1 MSVSDGQLSEYS
13 QTLLDACVAAIPEW
27 ITNRIQHVCLVSGGI
42 VPEIVTTKVA
52 GVAHATQAQVQIDL
66 MALLSVDIDSQRTN
80 PLQVLRGST
89 LMATALLIEA
99 GIPQV
104 RRDEFEVRS
113 MPDDMFALGPLTW
126 RDLGDDVHDAGIQ
139 WGAWKAAMIISRRR
153 DEGKL
158 SS

>member
-1 MSVSDGQLSEYS
+1 MSVPDGQLSEYS
-13 QTLLDACVAAIPEW
+13 QTLLDACVAAIPQW

-66 MALLSVDIDSQRTN
+66 MALLSVDVDAQRTN
-80 PLQVLRGST
+80 PLQVLRSST

-99 GIPQV
+99 GIPPV

>member
-13 QTLLDACVAAIPEW
+13 QTLFDTCVVAVPEW
-27 ITNRIQHVCLVSGGI
+27 ITNRIQNVCLMSGGV

-52 GVAHATQAQVQIDL
+52 GVAHATKAQVQIDL
-66 MALLSVDIDSQRTN
+66 MALLSVDVDAQRTN

-99 GIPQV
+99 GIPPAQ
-104 RRDEFEVRS
+104 RDEFEVRS

-126 RDLGDDVHDAGIQ
+126 RDLGDDVHNAGIE

-153 DEGKL
+153 AEGKL

>member
-1 MSVSDGQLSEYS
+1 
-13 QTLLDACVAAIPEW
+13 
-27 ITNRIQHVCLVSGGI
+27 
-42 VPEIVTTKVA
+42 
-52 GVAHATQAQVQIDL
+52 
-66 MALLSVDIDSQRTN
+66 
-80 PLQVLRGST
+80 
-89 LMATALLIEA
+89 MATALLIEA
-99 GIPQV
+99 GIPPV

-126 RDLGDDVHDAGIQ
+126 RDLGDDVHDAGIE

>member
-13 QTLLDACVAAIPEW
+13 QRLFDACVVAVPEW
-27 ITNRIQHVCLVSGGI
+27 ITNRIHNVCLMSSGI
-42 VPEIVTTKVA
+42 IPEIVTTKVA
-52 GVAHATQAQVQIDL
+52 GVAQATQAQVQIDL
-66 MALLSVDIDSQRTN
+66 MALLSVDVDAQRTN

-99 GIPQV
+99 GIPPAQ
-104 RRDEFEVRS
+104 RDEFEVRS

-126 RDLGDDVHDAGIQ
+126 RDLGDDVHDAGIE

-153 DEGKL
+153 EEGKL

>member
-1 MSVSDGQLSEYS
+1 MSVSDGELSEYS
-13 QTLLDACVAAIPEW
+13 QRLCDACVVAVPEW
-27 ITNRIQHVCLVSGGI
+27 ITNRIHNVCLMSSGI
-42 VPEIVTTKVA
+42 IPEIVTTKVA

-66 MALLSVDIDSQRTN
+66 MALLSVDVDAQRTN

-99 GIPQV
+99 GIPPAQ
-104 RRDEFEVRS
+104 RDEFEVRS

-126 RDLGDDVHDAGIQ
+126 RDLGDDVHDAGIE

-153 DEGKL
+153 EEGKL

>member
-13 QTLLDACVAAIPEW
+13 QTLLDACVAAIPQW
-27 ITNRIQHVCLVSGGI
+27 ITNRIQHVCLVSGGVI
-42 VPEIVTTKVA
+42 PEIVTTKVA

>member
-13 QTLLDACVAAIPEW
+13 QTLFDTCVVAVPEW
-27 ITNRIQHVCLVSGGI
+27 ITNRIQNVCLMSGGV

-52 GVAHATQAQVQIDL
+52 GVAHATKAQVQIDL
-66 MALLSVDIDSQRTN
+66 MALLSVDVDAQRTN

-99 GIPQV
+99 GIPPAQ
-104 RRDEFEVRS
+104 RDEFEVRS

-126 RDLGDDVHDAGIQ
+126 RDLGDDVHDAGIE

-153 DEGKL
+153 AEGKL

>member
-1 MSVSDGQLSEYS
+1 MSVSDGELSEYS
-13 QTLLDACVAAIPEW
+13 QILFDACVAAVPEW
-27 ITNRIQHVCLVSGGI
+27 ITNRIQHVCLMSGGV
-42 VPEIVTTKVA
+42 VPEIVTTKVVD
-52 GVAHATQAQVQIDL
+52 VAQATQAQVQIDL
-66 MALLSVDIDSQRTN
+66 MGLLSVDVDAQRTN

-99 GIPQV
+99 GIPPA

-113 MPDDMFALGPLTW
+113 MPDDVFALGPLTW

>member
-13 QTLLDACVAAIPEW
+13 QRLLEACVAAIPQW
-27 ITNRIQHVCLVSGGI
+27 ITNRIQHVCLVSGGVI
-42 VPEIVTTKVA
+42 PEIVTTKVA
-52 GVAHATQAQVQIDL
+52 GVAQATQAQVQIDL
-66 MALLSVDIDSQRTN
+66 MALLSVDVDSQRTN

-99 GIPQV
+99 GIPPV

-113 MPDDMFALGPLTW
+113 MPDDMVARGPLTW

>member
-13 QTLLDACVAAIPEW
+13 QRLFDACVVAIPEW
-27 ITNRIQHVCLVSGGI
+27 ITNRIQHVCLVSGGA
-42 VPEIVTTKVA
+42 VPEIVRAKIVD
-52 GVAHATQAQVQIDL
+52 VAHATQVQVQIDL
-66 MALLSVDIDSQRTN
+66 MALLSVDVDAQRTN

-99 GIPQV
+99 GIPPAQ
-104 RRDEFEVRS
+104 RDEFEVRS

-126 RDLGDDVHDAGIQ
+126 RDLGDDVHDAGIE

>member
-1 MSVSDGQLSEYS
+1 MSVSDGELSEYS
-13 QTLLDACVAAIPEW
+13 QRLCDACVVAVPEW
-27 ITNRIQHVCLVSGGI
+27 ITNRIHNVCLMSSGI
-42 VPEIVTTKVA
+42 IPEIVTTKVA
-52 GVAHATQAQVQIDL
+52 GVAQATQAQVQIDL
-66 MALLSVDIDSQRTN
+66 MALLSVDVDAQRTN

-99 GIPQV
+99 GIPPAQ
-104 RRDEFEVRS
+104 RDEFEVRS

-126 RDLGDDVHDAGIQ
+126 RDLGDDVHDAGIE

-153 DEGKL
+153 EEGKL

>member
-1 MSVSDGQLSEYS
+1 MSVPDDGLSEYS

-66 MALLSVDIDSQRTN
+66 MALLSVDVDAQRTN

-99 GIPQV
+99 GIPPV

>member
-1 MSVSDGQLSEYS
+1 MSVSDGQLSEHS

-27 ITNRIQHVCLVSGGI
+27 ITNRIQHVCLVSGGVI
-42 VPEIVTTKVA
+42 PEIVTTKVA

-66 MALLSVDIDSQRTN
+66 MAVLSVDVDSQRTN

>member
-1 MSVSDGQLSEYS
+1 MSVSDGELSEYS
-13 QTLLDACVAAIPEW
+13 QRLFDACVVAVPEW
-27 ITNRIQHVCLVSGGI
+27 ITNRIHNVCLMSSGI
-42 VPEIVTTKVA
+42 IPEIVTTKVA
-52 GVAHATQAQVQIDL
+52 GVAQATQAQVQIDL
-66 MALLSVDIDSQRTN
+66 KALLSVDVDAQRTN

-99 GIPQV
+99 GIPPAQ
-104 RRDEFEVRS
+104 RDEFEVRS

-126 RDLGDDVHDAGIQ
+126 RDLGDDVHDAGIE

-153 DEGKL
+153 EEGKL

>member
-13 QTLLDACVAAIPEW
+13 QRLFDACVVAVPEW
-27 ITNRIQHVCLVSGGI
+27 ITNRIQHVCLMSGGI
-42 VPEIVTTKVA
+42 IPKIVTTKVA

-66 MALLSVDIDSQRTN
+66 MALLSVDVDAQRTN

-99 GIPQV
+99 GIPPAQ
-104 RRDEFEVRS
+104 RDEFEVRS

-126 RDLGDDVHDAGIQ
+126 RDLGDDVHDAGIE

>member
-1 MSVSDGQLSEYS
+1 MSVSDGELSEYS
-13 QTLLDACVAAIPEW
+13 QRLFDACVVAVPEW
-27 ITNRIQHVCLVSGGI
+27 ITNRIHNVCLMSSGI
-42 VPEIVTTKVA
+42 IPEIVTTKVA
-52 GVAHATQAQVQIDL
+52 GVAQATQAQVQIDL
-66 MALLSVDIDSQRTN
+66 MALLSVDVDAQRTN

-99 GIPQV
+99 GIPPAQ
-104 RRDEFEVRS
+104 RDEFEVRS

-126 RDLGDDVHDAGIQ
+126 RDLGDDVHDAGIE

-153 DEGKL
+153 EEGKL

>member
-1 MSVSDGQLSEYS
+1 MSVPDDGLSEYS
-13 QTLLDACVAAIPEW
+13 QTLLDACVAAIPQW

-66 MALLSVDIDSQRTN
+66 MALLSVDVDAQRTN

-99 GIPQV
+99 GIPPV

-126 RDLGDDVHDAGIQ
+126 RDLGDDVHDAGIE

>member
-1 MSVSDGQLSEYS
+1 MSVSDGELSEYS
-13 QTLLDACVAAIPEW
+13 QRLFDACVVAVPEW
-27 ITNRIQHVCLVSGGI
+27 ITNRIHNVCLMSSGI
-42 VPEIVTTKVA
+42 IPEIVTTKVA

-66 MALLSVDIDSQRTN
+66 KALLSVDVDAQRTN

-99 GIPQV
+99 GIPPAQ
-104 RRDEFEVRS
+104 RDEFEVRS

-126 RDLGDDVHDAGIQ
+126 RDLGDDVHDAGIE

>member
-1 MSVSDGQLSEYS
+1 MSVSDGRLSEYS
-13 QTLLDACVAAIPEW
+13 QTLFDTCVVAVPEW
-27 ITNRIQHVCLVSGGI
+27 ITNRIQHVCLMSGGV

-52 GVAHATQAQVQIDL
+52 GVARATQAQVQIDL
-66 MALLSVDIDSQRTN
+66 MALLSVDVDAQRTN

-99 GIPQV
+99 GIPPAQ
-104 RRDEFEVRS
+104 RDEFEVRS

-126 RDLGDDVHDAGIQ
+126 RDLGDDVHDAGIE

-153 DEGKL
+153 AEGKL

>member
-13 QTLLDACVAAIPEW
+13 QRLFDACVVAVPEW
-27 ITNRIQHVCLVSGGI
+27 ITNRIHNVCLMSSGI
-42 VPEIVTTKVA
+42 IPEIVTTKVA

-66 MALLSVDIDSQRTN
+66 KALLSVDVDAQRTN

-99 GIPQV
+99 GIPPAQ
-104 RRDEFEVRS
+104 RDEFEVRS

-126 RDLGDDVHDAGIQ
+126 RDLGDDVHDAGIE

>member
-1 MSVSDGQLSEYS
+1 MSVSDGKLSEYS
-13 QTLLDACVAAIPEW
+13 QRLFDACVAAIPQW
-27 ITNRIQHVCLVSGGI
+27 ITNRIQHVCLVSGGVI
-42 VPEIVTTKVA
+42 PGIVTTKVA
-52 GVAHATQAQVQIDL
+52 DVVHATQAQVRIDL
-66 MALLSVDIDSQRTN
+66 MALLSVDVDSQRTN

-99 GIPQV
+99 GIPPV

>member
-1 MSVSDGQLSEYS
+1 MSVSDGRLSEYS
-13 QTLLDACVAAIPEW
+13 QTLFDTCVVAVPEW
-27 ITNRIQHVCLVSGGI
+27 ITNRIQHVCLMSGGV

-66 MALLSVDIDSQRTN
+66 MALLSVDVDAQRTN

-99 GIPQV
+99 GIPPAQ
-104 RRDEFEVRS
+104 RDEFEVRS

-126 RDLGDDVHDAGIQ
+126 RDLGDDVHDAGIE

>member
-13 QTLLDACVAAIPEW
+13 QTLFDTCVVAVPEW
-27 ITNRIQHVCLVSGGI
+27 ITNRIQNVCLMSGGV

-66 MALLSVDIDSQRTN
+66 MALLSVDVDAQRTN

-99 GIPQV
+99 GIPPAQ
-104 RRDEFEVRS
+104 RDEFEVRS

-126 RDLGDDVHDAGIQ
+126 RDLGDDVHNAGIE

-153 DEGKL
+153 AEGKL

>member
-1 MSVSDGQLSEYS
+1 MSISDSQLSEYS
-13 QTLLDACVAAIPEW
+13 QRLFDACVAAIPGW
-27 ITNRIQHVCLVSGGI
+27 ITNRIQHVCLVSGGV
-42 VPEIVTTKVA
+42 VPEIVTTKVVD
-52 GVAHATQAQVQIDL
+52 VARATQAQVQIDL
-66 MALLSVDIDSQRTN
+66 MGLLSVDVDAQRTN

-99 GIPQV
+99 GIPRV

-113 MPDDMFALGPLTW
+113 MPDDVFALGPLTW

>member
-13 QTLLDACVAAIPEW
+13 QSLLDACVAAIPEW
-27 ITNRIQHVCLVSGGI
+27 ITNRIQHVCLVSGGVI
-42 VPEIVTTKVA
+42 PEIVTTKVA
-52 GVAHATQAQVQIDL
+52 DVAHATQVQVQIDL
-66 MALLSVDIDSQRTN
+66 MALLSVDVDSQRTN

-126 RDLGDDVHDAGIQ
+126 RDLGDDVHNAGIE

>member
-1 MSVSDGQLSEYS
+1 MSASDGQLSEYS
-13 QTLLDACVAAIPEW
+13 QMLFDACVAAIPEW
-27 ITNRIQHVCLVSGGI
+27 ITNRIQHVCLMSGGI
-42 VPEIVTTKVA
+42 IPEIVTTKVA
-52 GVAHATQAQVQIDL
+52 DVALATQAQVQIDL
-66 MALLSVDIDSQRTN
+66 MALLSVDVDAQRTN

-89 LMATALLIEA
+89 LKATALLVEA
-99 GIPQV
+99 GIPPV

-113 MPDDMFALGPLTW
+113 MPNDMFSLGPLTW